1 MHSQID
7 GDSRDYWRS
16 DNLADEENWQA
27 NCPVPGRQVSGELI
41 LLGIR
46 DAHPLAH
53 THVCMFQ
60 AILDGLNENRNMVIR
75 QLEGNIQV
83 VKDLET
89 KLESRHEAFEI
100 LKVMFAGY
108 VKPNNY
114 KSVELFL
121 TSTEFIHYYVIMAH
135 RKQCP
140 SCGEEL
146 AHAAYSRHIHDH
158 TGSVCPGRELQVQMI
173 MSPRPS
179 TSESSEGGSDFED
192 DLSSEDD
199 SFDFGSAGDES
210 DQAGCSYSA
219 DMPGEQVFNSDSDNS
234 IYSDLSSNNAHD
246 VQSDEEIWESSDDE
260 DLDSDDFSTCD
271 NQTVRNV
278 LFGVSLFLNFFQLT
292 YRVSERAMTTLLTF
306 LRTLITYLATASQGN
321 LILNALAQTLPKSLY
336 SIRKLVARYQGGVS
350 EYAVCPVCHTLDALS
365 DCIITEN
372 GMKKSKHCNF
382 VAFPNHPHRS
392 RRSKCNTAL
401 MKQVRVGGKTKLVP
415 KKRFLYHSV
424 ISGLQKLIARK
435 GFLQHCERWRD
446 RSSSIPDG
454 VHADIYDGNVWKEF
468 QYINGRPFLAS
479 PANLCSMLNTDWFNP
494 FDETQYSVGAIYLVV
509 QNLPRSERF
518 KAENIIL
525 IGLIPGPTEPSKTM
539 NTYLVPLVDDLLKL
553 YSGVTLPN
561 PHSIFG
567 STNIRAVLSCIVCDL
582 PATRKVCG
590 FLGQNATKGCS
601 KCLHEFK
608 TVSFGSKADF
618 SGYDC
623 DDWEPRDLNLHHKKS
638 IDAKNAF
645 TASEREQIEKLNG
658 ARYTELSRLP
668 YLNIIRHHV
677 IDPMH
682 NLFLGLAKHVTNTQ
696 ILLPILL
703 RVWFRVAVVQV
714 ILPGPQNTVYTLEHM
729 RIFIWGAVCVKTQLF
744 MKT

>member
-1 MHSQID
+1 
-7 GDSRDYWRS
+7 
-16 DNLADEENWQA
+16 
-27 NCPVPGRQVSGELI
+27 
-41 LLGIR
+41 
-46 DAHPLAH
+46 
-53 THVCMFQ
+53 
-60 AILDGLNENRNMVIR
+60 
-75 QLEGNIQV
+75 
-83 VKDLET
+83 
-89 KLESRHEAFEI
+89 
-100 LKVMFAGY
+100 
-108 VKPNNY
+108 
-114 KSVELFL
+114 
-121 TSTEFIHYYVIMAH
+121 MAH

-219 DMPGEQVFNSDSDNS
+219 DMPGEQVFNSDSDSS
-234 IYSDLSSNNAHD
+234 IYSDLSSNSAHG

-260 DLDSDDFSTCD
+260 DLDSDDCSTCD

-321 LILNALAQTLPKSLY
+321 LILNALAQALPKSLY

-350 EYAVCPVCHTLDALS
+350 EYAVCPVCHTLYALS

-372 GMKKSKHCNF
+372 GMKKSKHCDF

-415 KKRFLYHSV
+415 KKSFLYHSV

-479 PANLCSMLNTDWFNP
+479 PANLCLMLNTDWFNP

-582 PATRKVCG
+582 PATVVAHWPGVLGIDNLGEAPVRIGMISSFICHSVTVKTNMSEPTLVHHVLARVNWFHDHPRRDYFHPSVILCANTFECVGPASFIPASRIIARCAIAQDCWCKFDYGDDKVCIAVP
-590 FLGQNATKGCS
+590 L
-601 KCLHEFK
+601 L
-608 TVSFGSKADF
+608 
-618 SGYDC
+618 
-623 DDWEPRDLNLHHKKS
+623 KK
-638 IDAKNAF
+638 
-645 TASEREQIEKLNG
+645 
-658 ARYTELSRLP
+658 
-668 YLNIIRHHV
+668 
-677 IDPMH
+677 
-682 NLFLGLAKHVTNTQ
+682 
-696 ILLPILL
+696 
-703 RVWFRVAVVQV
+703 
-714 ILPGPQNTVYTLEHM
+714 
-729 RIFIWGAVCVKTQLF
+729 VCI
-744 MKT
+744 

>member
-1 MHSQID
+1 MI
-7 GDSRDYWRS
+7 
-16 DNLADEENWQA
+16 
-27 NCPVPGRQVSGELI
+27 
-41 LLGIR
+41 
-46 DAHPLAH
+46 
-53 THVCMFQ
+53 
-60 AILDGLNENRNMVIR
+60 
-75 QLEGNIQV
+75 
-83 VKDLET
+83 K
-89 KLESRHEAFEI
+89 
-100 LKVMFAGY
+100 
-108 VKPNNY
+108 
-114 KSVELFL
+114 
-121 TSTEFIHYYVIMAH
+121 AH

-219 DMPGEQVFNSDSDNS
+219 DMPGEQVFNSDSESS
-234 IYSDLSSNNAHD
+234 IYSDLSSNSAHG

-260 DLDSDDFSTCD
+260 DLESDDCSTCD

-321 LILNALAQTLPKSLY
+321 LILNALAQALPKSLY

-350 EYAVCPVCHTLDALS
+350 EYAVCQVCHTLYALS

-372 GMKKSKHCNF
+372 GMKKSKHCDF

-415 KKRFLYHSV
+415 KKSFLYHSV

-479 PANLCSMLNTDWFNP
+479 PANLCLMLNTDWFNP
-494 FDETQYSVGAIYLVV
+494 FDETQYSVGAISLVV

-645 TASEREQIEKLNG
+645 TASEREQIEKSNG

-682 NLFLGLAKHVTNTQ
+682 NLFLGLAKHVTNTWKDLQ
-696 ILLPILL
+696 ILKPVHFVELQGK
-703 RVWFRVAVVQV
+703 VDSVVPPPK
-714 ILPGPQNTVYTLEHM
+714 IG
-729 RIFIWGAVCVKTQLF
+729 
-744 MKT
+744 